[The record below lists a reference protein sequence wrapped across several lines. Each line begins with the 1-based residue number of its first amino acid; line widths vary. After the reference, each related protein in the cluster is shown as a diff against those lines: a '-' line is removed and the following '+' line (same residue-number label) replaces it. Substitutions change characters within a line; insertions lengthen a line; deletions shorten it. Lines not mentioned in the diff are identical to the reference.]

1 MSRPDDWDK
10 LLQDDDPYDD
20 EADDDGPIVLGRA
33 PSDDTVDL
41 GPDEHDMDLLD
52 GSWEEE
58 YYSGRHRARNWNAIM
73 LGLAL
78 LIVLGLLISTA
89 GVFFR

>member
-1 MSRPDDWDK
+1 MSRPEDWDSPF
-10 LLQDDDPYDD
+10 DDDDAYDD
-20 EADDDGPIVLGRA
+20 EDDDGPIVLGRV
-33 PSDDTVDL
+33 PRDETQDL

-58 YYSGRHRARNWNAIM
+58 YYSGRHRTRNWNAIM
-73 LGLAL
+73 LALAL

>member
-1 MSRPDDWDK
+1 MSRPDDWDTPF
-10 LLQDDDPYDD
+10 DDDDAYDD
-20 EADDDGPIVLGRA
+20 DDDGPIVLGRA
-33 PSDDTVDL
+33 PRDDTRDL

-58 YYSGRHRARNWNAIM
+58 YYSGRHRTRNWNTIM